1 MQSEAL
7 EKSQSIEH
15 HSADSRMDH
24 KEHLDQ
30 PEHQMSRS
38 ESIQDAEV
46 QPVCIPS
53 NVHHNTVP
61 E

>member
-1 MQSEAL
+1 MQSGSM

-30 PEHQMSRS
+30 PQHQLSRS

-46 QPVCIPS
+46 QPVSVPS
-53 NVHHNTVP
+53 KSNKYTFL
-61 E
+61 